1 MTFKSKSKSKNSLSY
16 EEILAIRANK
26 IDPAF
31 NKRKRDLNDLEKKGR
46 ALLTKLF
53 NAKTENDRRYLFS
66 KINEYTDKLENKY
79 RFLNEANQ
87 IVIDKDL

>member
-53 NAKTENDRRYLFS
+53 NAKTENRYLFS
-66 KINEYTDKLENKY
+66 KINEYTDKLEN

>member
-1 MTFKSKSKSKNSLSY
+1 
-16 EEILAIRANK
+16 
-26 IDPAF
+26 
-31 NKRKRDLNDLEKKGR
+31 LNDLEKKGR